1 MHLDIKKLK
10 DRPFY
15 LSDEDVGWVQET
27 LAGMDMDHK
36 IGHLFCISPDVSDK
50 VRLKQ
55 LMEKKPAGVML
66 RPLDTQVAADAV
78 EELESLSDIPML
90 YAADLE
96 KGANGVSNDGTVM
109 GSPLGIAATGNSDYA
124 YKLGTVCASEGEA
137 IGLNWTFGPIVDI
150 DRNCFNPI
158 TNVRTFG
165 SDPQRVKEMGVAYIK
180 AAHDCGMAVSSKHF
194 PGDGVDFRDQHIV
207 GSTNSLSCEEWD
219 ATYGDIYRACI
230 EADTD
235 TIMVGHIYQPA
246 WTRHY
251 NPGIT
256 DAQLLPASM
265 CPELMQGLLREYLNF
280 NGVIL
285 TDATTMAGFMQALP
299 RHELIPQVIR
309 SGVDMILFSLNL
321 EADVEYIRA
330 AIENGTLPMERVDEA
345 VTRTLALKAKLG
357 LHKKASRPDPEKMQ
371 RLVGCAEHQ
380 AWAKDIADA
389 SITLVK
395 EEKGV
400 LPLTP
405 QRYKRM
411 LFIPLE
417 GKPDEFA
424 HNRIRAGASGILG
437 ELMKR
442 EGFEVTVLEPGTE
455 AFANIRIVEYL
466 KEHFDVILYC
476 ANFGTT
482 SNQTVVRIQWPGNNM
497 GWVPNFIHTIPTVFV
512 SLENPYHLLDVP
524 RVRTYINAYS
534 PTDLTIQAVCEKLTG
549 RSAFKGV
556 NPVNPF
562 CGLWEA
568 HV

>member
-1 MHLDIKKLK
+1 MDIQRLK
-10 DRPFY
+10 ERPFY
-15 LSDEDVGWVQET
+15 LSDDRIRWVEKT
-27 LAGMDMDHK
+27 LAGMDINQK
-36 IGHLFCISPDVSDK
+36 VGHLFCISPDVFDK
-50 VRLKQ
+50 KRMRE

-66 RPLDTQVAADAV
+66 RPLDTQVAAEAIQ
-78 EELESLSDIPML
+78 EFESLSEIPML

-109 GSPLGIAATGNSDYA
+109 GSPLGIAATDKVDYA
-124 YKLGTVCASEGEA
+124 YKLGEVCASEGAA

-150 DRNCFNPI
+150 DNNYFNPI

-165 SDPQRVKEMGVAYIK
+165 SDPERIKKMGVAYIQ
-180 AAHDCGMAVSSKHF
+180 AAHVCGVATSSKHF
-194 PGDGVDFRDQHIV
+194 PGDGMDFRDQHIC

-219 ATYGDIYRACI
+219 ATYGEIYRACI

-235 TIMVGHIYQPA
+235 SIMVGHIYQPA

-251 NPGIT
+251 NPEIK
-256 DAQLLPASM
+256 DADILPASM
-265 CPELMQGLLREYLNF
+265 SPELIQGLLREHLNF

-285 TDATTMAGFMQALP
+285 TDATTMTGFMQALP
-299 RHELIPQVIR
+299 RNELIPQVIR

-321 EADVEYIRA
+321 EADVQYMLD
-330 AIENGTLPMERVDEA
+330 AIENGTLSMERVDEA
-345 VTRTLALKAKLG
+345 VTRILALKAKLG
-357 LHKKASRPDPEKMQ
+357 LDKQSPKPDYGKIEQ
-371 RLVGCAEHQ
+371 LVGCDEHKKWAEE
-380 AWAKDIADA
+380 IADD

-395 EEKGV
+395 EEKDV

-405 QRYKRM
+405 EKYKRM
-411 LFIPLE
+411 LYIPLE

-424 HNRIRAGASGILG
+424 HNRIRAGASIIMAD
-437 ELMKR
+437 LMKK
-442 EGFEVTVLEPGTE
+442 EGFDVTVLEPGTE
-455 AFANIRIVEYL
+455 AFANIRIVEYI

-482 SNQTVVRIQWPGNNM
+482 SNQTVVRIQWPANNM
-497 GWVPNFIHTIPTVFV
+497 GWAPNFVHTIPTVFV

-524 RVRTYINAYS
+524 RVKTYINAYS
-534 PTDLTIQAVCEKLTG
+534 PTDLTIQKVADKLLG
-549 RSAFKGV
+549 RSKFKGT
-556 NPVNPF
+556 NPVDPF